1 MPRLAEL
8 KGAAE
13 LRRELGHGL
22 LTAVPVVAVA
32 ALLIYLLR
40 DWVTVTL
47 YSDAFLPMTALFPF
61 QLVGDVLKIAGWL
74 FAYLMLARAMT
85 TAYVVTEIMFA
96 ASFFALA
103 VAFVAQYGL
112 VGVTYAHAVNY
123 LAYLIVVWYLTRPL
137 LRSGPAAR

>member
-1 MPRLAEL
+1 M
-8 KGAAE
+8 
-13 LRRELGHGL
+13 
-22 LTAVPVVAVA
+22 VAVA